1 MIIDIHIHTFPRSKC
16 SNIDPLEMIK
26 EAARLGLDGICL
38 TEHQVLWSREEADD
52 LASDSGVKVFR
63 GNEITTNMGDV
74 LIFGYYE
81 PVEGVVPLKRL
92 FKTVKSQGGFI
103 AAAHPFRGFKMVG
116 VSQLELNAD
125 QASERKVFKSVD
137 AIEIR
142 NGRLNEKENDLAEQV
157 TEKLGLPGLAGS
169 DAHNLDELGR
179 FVMIFENDFTDD
191 ENLAKELK
199 ASRFSLATAR

>member
-1 MIIDIHIHTFPRSKC
+1 MIIDIHVHTSPRSKC
-16 SNIDPLEMIK
+16 SNIDPVEMIK
-26 EAARLGLDGICL
+26 EAARLGLDGVCL

-52 LASDSGVKVFR
+52 LASDSGIKVFR

-74 LIFGYYE
+74 LVFGYWE
-81 PVEGVVPLKRL
+81 HIEGIMPLKKLYR
-92 FKTVKSQGGFI
+92 TVKSQGGFI

-116 VSQLELNAD
+116 VSQLELKAD

-142 NGRLNEKENDLAEQV
+142 NGKLNEKENDLAGQV
-157 TEKLGLPGLAGS
+157 AEKLGLPGLAGS

-179 FVMIFENDFTDD
+179 FAMIFESDLTNDEDLT
-191 ENLAKELK
+191 KELK
-199 ASRFSLATAR
+199 ANRFSLGTAR